1 MTTTTK
7 HFGYFVFGKD
17 MNNVDLA
24 KLKKNGVTD
33 IFLNYY
39 AFTAHGESKVTSWI
53 QSATKNNINVHIWMQ
68 CFYDGDWINPARSNL
83 TSKIKEAKKYA
94 GMKNVKGVHLDY
106 LRYPGD
112 AYKTKGGAD
121 AVTEFVSKIRKENP
135 DTFLSCAVMP
145 ESQSEYYYGQNI
157 EALGKLVNA
166 VIPMQYKGN
175 YSAGTD
181 WLKTTTTNFSK
192 KATIFSGLQS
202 YKSDDNPTKL
212 SSTELLN
219 DAKTCLNNG
228 ASGVILFRYGL
239 SEDINFTSLTSKQG
253 ESMATYS
260 YSTILTK
267 AKNIKNSVEKNKKLG
282 EGTKWS
288 YYFAKEIIKPKTNV
302 TKITFEAAPK
312 PSGHSINDKVYKED
326 YIKIAKHL
334 ISFVEKNK
342 RLPNFITWKKK
353 NIRTRDYVYMLARI
367 VVYYNAHKELP
378 NYATVNTG
386 VWTTKKASTSTNSN
400 CKNPYTSSPHHLN
413 QGAGYL
419 GQTTPYTCGPH
430 SLMQGFK
437 KFGWD
442 LSESKLAQ
450 VAGTTTSGT
459 SHSGLETAIAWVA
472 KQKGVKLTVEWKN
485 FSDFGKSDAERYK
498 AVGQIACKP
507 NKFVLWHIGYEDS
520 GEAKGSETF
529 GHYEMPDK
537 YNISTKYLRIMNSLG
552 SRQGNGYYGHL
563 QDRSFSLQSYYVSN
577 ISQKSICIVTK
588 G

>member
-39 AFTAHGESKVTSWI
+39 AFTAHGESKVASWI

-68 CFYDGDWINPARSNL
+68 CFYDGNWINPARSNL

-112 AYKTKGGAD
+112 AYKTRGGAD

-192 KATIFSGLQS
+192 KANIFSGLQS

-239 SEDINFTSLTSKQG
+239 SEDINFTSLTSKKG

-302 TKITFEAAPK
+302 TKITFEVAPK
-312 PSGHSINDKVYKED
+312 PAGHSINDKVYKED

-342 RLPNFITWKKK
+342 RLPNYITWKKK

-386 VWTTKKASTSTNSN
+386 VWTTKSSSSSGSSLKPYITEKGCSGMGQCTGYYCACNSLQQCFYRLTGIKVAESTIAS
-400 CKNPYTSSPHHLN
+400 
-413 QGAGYL
+413 
-419 GQTTPYTCGPH
+419 
-430 SLMQGFK
+430 
-437 KFGWD
+437 
-442 LSESKLAQ
+442 

-459 SHSGLETAIAWVA
+459 SHQGIETAVAWFN
-472 KQKGVKLTVEWKN
+472 KKYDKKVKITWKN
-485 FSDFGKSDAERYK
+485 FSDLGSSDSARWSALQNYINKGAVFNHIAYRRTSSFG
-498 AVGQIACKP
+498 G
-507 NKFVLWHIGYEDS
+507 W
-520 GEAKGSETF
+520 
-529 GHYEMPDK
+529 GHYEVPKSVSGD
-537 YNISTKYLRIMNSLG
+537 NVIVLNSLG
-552 SRQGNGYYGHL
+552 GSCGGSTYCGYIETRSKSTHLYYIQG
-563 QDRSFSLQSYYVSN
+563 
-577 ISQKSICIVTK
+577 ISQKSIAILTN

>member
-17 MNNVDLA
+17 MNNVDLT

-39 AFTAHGESKVTSWI
+39 ALTAHGESKVAAWI
-53 QSATKNNINVHIWMQ
+53 KKAKENNINIHIWMQ
-68 CFYDGDWINPARSNL
+68 CFYDGKWINPARSNL
-83 TSKIKEAKKYA
+83 TSKIKEATKYA
-94 GMKNVKGVHLDY
+94 KMKNVKGVHLDY

-112 AYKTKGGAD
+112 AYKTRGGAD
-121 AVTEFVSKIRKENP
+121 AVTEFVSKIRKANQ

-175 YSAGTD
+175 YNAGTD

-202 YKSDDNPTKL
+202 YKSDDNPAKL
-212 SSTELLN
+212 SSKELLN

-239 SEDINFTSLTSKQG
+239 SEDINFTSLTSKKG

-282 EGTKWS
+282 EGTRWS

-302 TKITFEAAPK
+302 TKITFEVAPK
-312 PSGHSINDKVYKED
+312 PAGHSINDKVYKAD

-334 ISFVEKNK
+334 ISFVEKKK

-386 VWTTKKASTSTNSN
+386 VWTTKNSSTSTKTKYGHATASGCDNRGQN
-400 CKNPYTSSPHHLN
+400 T
-413 QGAGYL
+413 GY
-419 GQTTPYTCGPH
+419 YCGCH
-430 SLMQGFK
+430 SLQEVFRNLTGK
-437 KFGWD
+437 VVPQSTIASW
-442 LSESKLAQ
+442 
-450 VAGTTTSGT
+450 AGTTSAGT
-459 SHSGLETAIAWVA
+459 DHSGMNTAVA
-472 KQKGVKLTVEWKN
+472 AFNKKYGFNLTVEWKN
-485 FSDFGKSDAERYK
+485 LSDLS
-498 AVGQIACKP
+498 
-507 NKFVLWHIGYEDS
+507 WS
-520 GEAKGSETF
+520 GVKKIINSTNQDCVIHNLYRNEY
-529 GHYEMPDK
+529 GHYEVINK
-537 YNISTKYLRIMNSLG
+537 IYNDYCDVQNSLG
-552 SRQGNGYYGHL
+552 SYCAKGCYCGYVEERYLSTFTSYVNG
-563 QDRSFSLQSYYVSN
+563 
-577 ISQKSICIVTK
+577 ISQKSVMVITRK
-588 G
+588 